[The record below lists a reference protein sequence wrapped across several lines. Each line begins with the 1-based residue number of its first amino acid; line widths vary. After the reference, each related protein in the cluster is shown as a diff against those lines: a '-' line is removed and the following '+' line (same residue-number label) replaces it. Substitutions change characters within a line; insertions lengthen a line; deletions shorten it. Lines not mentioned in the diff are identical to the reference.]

1 MAVACS
7 IRPARDGDAGA
18 ISQVIVSALRETNAK
33 DYAPEIIA
41 RLENNFSAAAVR
53 ELIRR
58 QKMFVA
64 VLGQQIVGTAGLDG
78 SMVRNFFVAPDAQGT
93 GIGSR
98 LMAEVENAAR
108 QAGIMTLMLQSS
120 VTAERFYVKRG
131 FKALRDSYYDD
142 ERTIIMERDLDRDL
156 DHGTRL
162 GPGMASMATTPLYI
176 LVRLWIHEG
185 REAEFEA
192 YERKVS
198 RIMARYRGVIE
209 HAIRTS
215 RTADDGSDEPFEV
228 HVLKFPSREL
238 YDAYRAD
245 AERRSLTRERDGI
258 ITKTDSLVGAPGP
271 TYGSA
276 AGAAAPRRG

>member
-7 IRPARDGDAGA
+7 MRPAADGDAGA
-18 ISQVIVSALRETNAK
+18 ISQVIVAALRETNAK

-41 RLENNFSAAAVR
+41 RLENNFSPAAVR
-53 ELIRR
+53 GLIRK

-78 SMVRNFFVAPDAQGT
+78 SMVRSFFVAPDAQGT

-108 QAGIMTLMLQSS
+108 QAGITTLMLQSS
-120 VTAERFYVKRG
+120 MTAEQFYVKLG
-131 FKALRDSYYDD
+131 FKALRDSYDGD
-142 ERTIIMERDLDRDL
+142 ERTIIMERD
-156 DHGTRL
+156 
-162 GPGMASMATTPLYI
+162 MATPPLYI
-176 LVRLWIHEG
+176 LVRLWIHKG
-185 REAEFEA
+185 LEAEFEA

-198 RIMARYRGVIE
+198 RIMARHRGVIE

-215 RTADDGSDEPFEV
+215 RGSDDGSDEPFEV

-245 AERRSLTRERDGI
+245 AERRSLSSERDGI

-276 AGAAAPRRG
+276 AGPSAPVRG